1 MRKID
6 IQKYSNFFFDF
17 DGVFT
22 DNKVILNENGIESV
36 ICNRN
41 DGIGIKILKKLD
53 KKITIISTER
63 NKTVLQRAKKLK
75 IRCNTGVLDKKEKVL
90 SLLKSKKNLAK
101 TVYIGNDIN
110 DYKAMIICGLRI
122 CPKDSNNKIKKI
134 SNFILSKKGGDGII
148 TCMLEE
154 VFGLDLL
161 KYI

>member
-1 MRKID
+1 MRNKD
-6 IQKYSNFFFDF
+6 IQKFSNFFFDF

-53 KKITIISTER
+53 KNITIISSER

-75 IRCNTGVLDKKEKVL
+75 IKCNTGVLDKKAKIL
-90 SLLKSKKNLAK
+90 SLLKSEKNLSK

-134 SNFILSKKGGDGII
+134 SNFILSKKGGDGIV

-154 VFGLDLL
+154 VFGLDLI